1 MRLAIM
7 GAGGR
12 MGQELIRTIHESP
25 HCGVAGAVE
34 RPESPLIGKDAGEVA
49 GAQQEFGAAGQQ
61 FEDFDEVDR

>member
-12 MGQELIRTIHESP
+12 MGRELIRLIHKSP

-34 RPESPLIGKDAGEVA
+34 RPDSPSSARMRAKLPALSLSA
-49 GAQQEFGAAGQQ
+49 
-61 FEDFDEVDR
+61 